1 MNASIIAKLATTA
14 RSGVACA
21 QRYGYV
27 RQVHRIA
34 LLTPLLLLGSCR
46 HWYLPICTGGT
57 ATPLAVEAPPQ
68 NVVMISIDTLRR
80 DRVGR
85 YDGSDRT
92 PTLDAVL
99 AAGVTLD
106 DHQSC
111 SNWTYASLLCALGG
125 RYNAEAGI
133 APESDDLDTD
143 PLPQGVRLLGEV
155 LRDQGFHTRLV
166 SANHF
171 LSARFSFDRSYDR
184 IVNDTEWSATE
195 LVDTAVAEATALAG
209 RDEPWMLHL
218 HFLDPHLPYE
228 APGVFGADVSD
239 LAPIDWDVTTKTG
252 LAAVTE
258 RWEGLGDDEQA
269 LIRAHL
275 DRHYD
280 SQLNY
285 LDHQLG
291 RLMGELTTL
300 GVLDDS
306 LVVIWS
312 DHGEQLWD
320 HGQVAHRKALY
331 SEETGAIASFLAPG
345 LEPVAWDEPTSHV
358 DLAPSVLE
366 LMHLSVPKGMTG
378 APLGSRSAD
387 CPRFADCFAGDATQQ
402 SVDQDGWRLIYRWS
416 GQRELYDLR
425 ADPQELNDLWVD
437 GHEVGEELWQALEPH
452 VAVSAPL
459 HDKATPL

>member
-1 MNASIIAKLATTA
+1 M
-14 RSGVACA
+14 
-21 QRYGYV
+21 
-27 RQVHRIA
+27 HRIA
-34 LLTPLLLLGSCR
+34 PLLPLLLLGSCR
-46 HWYLPICTGGT
+46 HWYLPICSGGT
-57 ATPLAVEAPPQ
+57 ATPLALEAPPQ

-99 AAGVTLD
+99 SAGVTLD
-106 DHQSC
+106 DHRSC

-133 APESDDLDTD
+133 APESDDLDDD

-155 LRDQGFHTRLV
+155 LRDSGFHTRLV

-184 IVNDTEWSATE
+184 IANNTDWSATE
-195 LVDTAVAEATALAG
+195 LVDTAVAQAAELSEREG
-209 RDEPWMLHL
+209 PWMLHL

-228 APGVFGADVSD
+228 APGMFGAEVDD
-239 LAPIDWDVTTKTG
+239 LPAIDFDVTTRTG
-252 LAAVTE
+252 LEAVTE
-258 RWEGLGDDEQA
+258 QWDTLPEDEQL
-269 LIRAHL
+269 LIRQHL

-280 SQLNY
+280 SQLGY

-291 RLMGELTTL
+291 RLMGDLTAL
-300 GVLDDS
+300 GVLDDA
-306 LVVIWS
+306 LVVVWS

-345 LEPVAWDEPTSHV
+345 LEPLGWDEPTSHV

-366 LMHLSVPKGMTG
+366 LLQLPVPRGMTG
-378 APLGSRSAD
+378 AVLGRRSAD
-387 CPRFADCFAGDATQQ
+387 CPRFADCFAGEETQQ
-402 SVDQDGWRLIYRWS
+402 SVDQDGWRLVYRWS
-416 GQRELYDLR
+416 GERELYDLQ
-425 ADPQELNDLWVD
+425 ADPLELDDLWVD
-437 GHEVGEELWQALEPH
+437 GHEVGEQLWEALEPH

-459 HDKATPL
+459 HDKAQPQ